1 MKIVVIGGSGLI
13 GSKLVKRL
21 TTKGHA
27 VIAASPSAG
36 INTITGEGLAE
47 ALAGAQVVID
57 VANSPSFEDNAVME
71 FFRVSGQNLLAAEAK
86 AGVQHHVALSVVGT
100 QRLQESGYFRAKQ
113 VQEEL
118 IQASGIP
125 YTLVHSTQFF
135 EFAGGIAQSG
145 TKADG
150 IHLSTALI
158 QPISSEDVAT
168 AVADIATGAPQNKTV
183 EIAGPETFQ
192 LDELVH
198 AYLQHNRD
206 TRKVIADG
214 GARYFGALLQE
225 RTLLPEQ
232 DAYTGTD
239 RFSDWLNGSPIKN

>member
-1 MKIVVIGGSGLI
+1 M
-13 GSKLVKRL
+13 
-21 TTKGHA
+21 
-27 VIAASPSAG
+27 
-36 INTITGEGLAE
+36 
-47 ALAGAQVVID
+47 
-57 VANSPSFEDNAVME
+57 
-71 FFRVSGQNLLAAEAK
+71 AAEAK

-100 QRLQESGYFRAKQ
+100 HRLQESGYFRAKQ

-125 YTLVHSTQFF
+125 YTIVHSTQFF

-145 TKADG
+145 AKADG

-158 QPISSEDVAT
+158 QPISSEDVAA

-206 TRKVIADG
+206 ARKVIADNN
-214 GARYFGALLQE
+214 ARYFGALLQE

-232 DAYTGTD
+232 GAYNGAD
-239 RFSDWLNGSPIKN
+239 RYSDWLNGSA

>member
-13 GSKLVKRL
+13 GSKLVKKL
-21 TTKGHA
+21 TSAGHA

-36 INTITGEGLAE
+36 INTVTGEGLSE
-47 ALAGAQVVID
+47 ALAGAQVVVD
-57 VANSPSFEDNAVME
+57 VANSPSFEDEAVME
-71 FFRVSGQNLLAAEAK
+71 FFRVSGQNLFASEVK

-125 YTLVHSTQFF
+125 YTIVHSTQFF
-135 EFAGGIAQSG
+135 EFAGGIAQSAA
-145 TKADG
+145 KADG

-158 QPISSEDVAT
+158 QPISSEDVAA
-168 AVADIATGAPQNKTV
+168 AVADIATGVPQNKTV
-183 EIAGPETFQ
+183 EIAGPEIFR
-192 LDELVH
+192 LNELVH

-206 TRKVIADG
+206 ARKVIADSN
-214 GARYFGALLQE
+214 ARYFGAPLE
-225 RTLLPEQ
+225 EYTLLPEQ
-232 DAYTGTD
+232 DAYTGAD
-239 RFSDWLNGSPIKN
+239 RFSAWLNGSAIKN